1 MFNENSAIVK
11 VWLKWYDDGRVPE
24 IAVPK
29 LYNLRDV
36 IRDLLV
42 ARWILLINNNQATI
56 NDVTTDFGVKAEV
69 EKLLGGE

>member
-11 VWLKWYDDGRVPE
+11 VWLKWYDEGRVPE
-24 IAVPK
+24 SAVPK

-36 IRDLLV
+36 LRDLLV
-42 ARWILLINNNQATI
+42 ARWILLINSGQATI
-56 NDVTTDFGVKAEV
+56 NDVTQDFGVKAEV